1 MFASVQILRN
11 ILIGVGN
18 TASNLIAD
26 FSYQPEIYV
35 FNQVLL
41 AVLKEK
47 RRKES
52 AKKKRDTLQGSWVRI
67 ESLENNWT
75 RLDEI
80 PLDGN
85 AVVSLKEVGLH
96 WMTLQ

>member
-52 AKKKRDTLQGSWVRI
+52 AKKKRDTLQGS
-67 ESLENNWT
+67 
-75 RLDEI
+75 
-80 PLDGN
+80 
-85 AVVSLKEVGLH
+85 
-96 WMTLQ
+96 

>member
-1 MFASVQILRN
+1 
-11 ILIGVGN
+11 LIGVGN

-26 FSYQPEIYV
+26 FSYQPEINF

-41 AVLKEK
+41 AVWKEK

-52 AKKKRDTLQGSWVRI
+52 AQKNTDTGQNREFGKK
-67 ESLENNWT
+67 NWT
-75 RLDEI
+75 RLDERQLDEI
-80 PLDGN
+80 QLDGN

-96 WMTLQ
+96 

>member
-1 MFASVQILRN
+1 MNMFASVQILRN

-26 FSYQPEIYV
+26 FSYQPEIYF

-41 AVLKEK
+41 AVWKEK

-52 AKKKRDTLQGSWVRI
+52 AKNNRDTGQMRI
-67 ESLENNWT
+67 ESLEKNWT
-75 RLDEI
+75 RLDERQLDEI

-96 WMTLQ
+96 